1 MPGVTPRSTHRKNNE
16 TNTGIPLWLSLFILV
31 VALCVG
37 AAASILTGT
46 ISLVMLGIIVLTA
59 LVLAAVAEPRSL
71 FLLTALTPLVVTF
84 GLCATAWVLV
94 GASFD
99 LSKTEILTVM
109 YPLLQHFPTLAASL
123 VGMSIIGIIRV
134 LLLRRRANTQSSR
147 TQARRQEEKHASEQA
162 QKESLRFRRGRGHDD
177 ADALSVEEIA
187 RRSERRRGSKGQQ
200 RPRPPEREPHTSA
213 AATSAE
219 CQ

>member
-1 MPGVTPRSTHRKNNE
+1 MTPRSTHRKNNE
-16 TNTGIPLWLSLFILV
+16 ANTGIPLWLSLFILV

-162 QKESLRFRRGRGHDD
+162 Q
-177 ADALSVEEIA
+177 
-187 RRSERRRGSKGQQ
+187 
-200 RPRPPEREPHTSA
+200 RE
-213 AATSAE
+213 
-219 CQ
+219 